1 MKTVKR
7 INIKKSNSLYK
18 KAIKIIPYG
27 SQTYSKGVKAFSD
40 GVSPKFLARGK
51 GCQVWD
57 VDGNK
62 FIDYVMG
69 NQPLIL
75 GYADKEV
82 NNAVKKQLNFGSTFS
97 LSNKLE
103 IDVAQL
109 LVKHIP
115 DAEGARFGKNG
126 ADATTIAVRLSRAIT
141 KRDHIAFCGY
151 HGWHDWFIGT
161 TDLNSGVPKF
171 NNQLAH
177 AFTYNNLSSLEKIFS
192 KFKNKIAC
200 VIMEPITVNGPMC
213 IKKTNDCSKLCK
225 NYCQNNFLSEVKK
238 LCKKN
243 GSLLV
248 FDEVVTGFRY
258 SLGGAQKLTGVIPD
272 LSCWAKAMSNGIPIS
287 AITGKWEYIKFLE
300 KTFFSFTYGGDC
312 IGLAAAKATINKLEK
327 KNVIKHLYK
336 VGEHLKKGLNELIKI
351 YNLDFLLNCDG
362 YACRSVMTIKK
373 FGKYQKPLITKTLI
387 QQELM
392 FRGVLWSQYHSI
404 SYSHKIEHINYS
416 LNAFE
421 DALKKLSIIIK
432 NNKNIENYLL
442 GKPCETVFSRVAD
455 FQAIATSQN
464 R

>member
-1 MKTVKR
+1 MRTVKR
-7 INIKKSNSLYK
+7 INIKNSNALYK

-82 NNAVKKQLNFGSTFS
+82 NSAVKKQLDLGSTFS

-103 IDVAQL
+103 IDVAEL

-200 VIMEPITVNGPMC
+200 VIMEPITVNGPIC
-213 IKKTNDCSKLCK
+213 IKKTKDCSKLCK
-225 NYCQNNFLSEVKK
+225 KYCQNNFLSEVKK
-238 LCKKN
+238 ICKKN

-300 KTFFSFTYGGDC
+300 KTFFSTK
-312 IGLAAAKATINKLEK
+312 AK
-327 KNVIKHLYK
+327 
-336 VGEHLKKGLNELIKI
+336 
-351 YNLDFLLNCDG
+351 
-362 YACRSVMTIKK
+362 
-373 FGKYQKPLITKTLI
+373 
-387 QQELM
+387 
-392 FRGVLWSQYHSI
+392 
-404 SYSHKIEHINYS
+404 
-416 LNAFE
+416 
-421 DALKKLSIIIK
+421 
-432 NNKNIENYLL
+432 
-442 GKPCETVFSRVAD
+442 
-455 FQAIATSQN
+455 IAG
-464 R
+464 

>member
-7 INIKKSNSLYK
+7 INIKNSNILYK
-18 KAIKIIPYG
+18 KALKIIPYG

-51 GCQVWD
+51 GCEVWD

-62 FIDYVMG
+62 FIDYVMA
-69 NQPLIL
+69 NQPLVL
-75 GYADKEV
+75 GYADKDI
-82 NNAVKKQLNFGSTFS
+82 NNAVKKQLALGSTFS
-97 LSNKLE
+97 VSNKLE
-103 IDVAQL
+103 IDVAEL

-126 ADATTIAVRLSRAIT
+126 ADATSIAVRLSRAIT

-161 TDLNSGVPKF
+161 TDLNSGIPKF

-177 AFTYNNLSSLEKIFS
+177 SFTYNNISSLEKIFS
-192 KFKNKIAC
+192 KYKNKIAC
-200 VIMEPITVNGPMC
+200 VIMEPITVNGPASKPSGSTKWRDYN
-213 IKKTNDCSKLCK
+213 KK
-225 NYCQNNFLSEVKK
+225 NNFLVDVKN

-243 GSLLV
+243 GTLLV

-258 SLGGAQKLTGVIPD
+258 DMGGAQKMFDVIPD
-272 LSCWAKAMSNGIPIS
+272 LSCWAKAMSNGIPLS
-287 AITGKWEYIKFLE
+287 AITGRREYIKYLE

-312 IGLAAAKATINKLEK
+312 IGLAAAKATITKMEK
-327 KNVIKHLYK
+327 ENVIDHLYK
-336 VGEHLKKGLNELIKI
+336 VGRRLKKGMNDLAKI
-351 YNLDFLLNCDG
+351 YDLEDILACTG
-362 YACRSVMTIKK
+362 YPCRTVMTIKK
-373 FGKYQKPLITKTLI
+373 VGKYNKPLITKSLI

-404 SYSHKIEHINYS
+404 SYSHKEKHIDYS

-421 DALKKLSIIIK
+421 DAFQKLNKIIK
-432 NNKNIENYLL
+432 TNRSIENNLI
-442 GKPCETVFSRVAD
+442 GKPCETVFTRVAD
-455 FQAIATSQN
+455 FQSVATSQKN
-464 R
+464 

>member
-1 MKTVKR
+1 MRKT
-7 INIKKSNSLYK
+7 INIKNSNKLYN
-18 KAIKIIPYG
+18 KAKKIIPYG

-40 GVSPKFLARGK
+40 GVSPKFLSRGK
-51 GCQVWD
+51 GCEVWD

-62 FIDYVMG
+62 FIDYVMA

-75 GYADKEV
+75 GYADKDV
-82 NNAVKKQLNFGSTFS
+82 NEAVKKQLNLGSTFS
-97 LSNKLE
+97 VSNKLE
-103 IDVAQL
+103 IDVTEL

-126 ADATTIAVRLSRAIT
+126 ADATSIAVRLSRSIT

-161 TDLNSGVPKF
+161 TDLNYGIPKF

-177 AFTYNNLSSLEKIFS
+177 SFSYNNISSLEKIFS
-192 KFKNKIAC
+192 KYKNKIAC
-200 VIMEPITVNGPMC
+200 VIMEPITVNGP
-213 IKKTNDCSKLCK
+213 ISKPSESSKWQDYNKKD
-225 NYCQNNFLSEVKK
+225 NFLIDVKN

-243 GSLLV
+243 GALLV

-258 SLGGAQKLTGVIPD
+258 DMGGAQKMFDVIPD

-287 AITGKWEYIKFLE
+287 AITGRWEYIKHLE

-327 KNVIKHLYK
+327 KNVIDHLYK
-336 VGEHLKKGLNELIKI
+336 VGGRLKSGMNDLSKI
-351 YNLDFLLNCDG
+351 YGLTDLIECSG
-362 YACRSVMTIKK
+362 YPCRTVTTIRKIN
-373 FGKYQKPLITKTLI
+373 KYNKPLITKSFI

-392 FRGVLWSQYHSI
+392 TRGVLWSQYQSI
-404 SYSHKIEHINYS
+404 SYSHKEKHIDKS

-421 DALKKLSIIIK
+421 DAFKRLKNIIK
-432 NNKNIENYLL
+432 QGKKIENNLL
-442 GKPCETVFSRVAD
+442 GKPCETVFTRVAD
-455 FQAIATSQN
+455 FQAAATSQKL
-464 R
+464 